1 MWWWAVLKR
10 LCIVSHRR
18 SHYLTLTTNAGHVNI
33 VTVKVW
39 SNYKFFFLKGKKLW
53 TTYLPAPVTTMALL
67 DLPTRGFQA
76 ILVAL
81 ANCEVHV
88 YRDKNVV
95 STIKTPVK
103 HIRS

>member
-1 MWWWAVLKR
+1 M
-10 LCIVSHRR
+10 
-18 SHYLTLTTNAGHVNI
+18 
-33 VTVKVW
+33 
-39 SNYKFFFLKGKKLW
+39 KGKKLW

-95 STIKTPVK
+95 STIKTQVK
-103 HIRS
+103 CTEP